1 MTAEGKGAMP
11 AQRTAPGR
19 GGRPQGRR
27 TFAPSKVQLR
37 YFRESSKGNDVRVF
51 CGQKRKAHGK
61 TESQSG
67 GDAMALSMSVS
78 GGAVNARHDL
88 DPDYRARLKNVDR
101 SKTKDNLILA
111 GESIEHAY
119 ERLFGEA
126 TETYNARQVSKGR
139 PDRQIE
145 SYYAHVRDVYRA
157 DRAKVGHSKSR
168 SGRPAPAIEYVVQLG
183 NRETW
188 SRELDEAGAK
198 AVYSDAFDRIR
209 ARTAGAIDWFA
220 AVVHVDETDGT
231 PHMHIIGIPYGHSP
245 NRGLPVQVSM
255 NKALKTMGL
264 DRLPDLQD
272 AMMGCLE
279 GAAREHGVER
289 AVMDDHHKHMDV
301 PQFKRAMRE
310 LDELD
315 KRRESSRREASDLA
329 RLADVTRGLV
339 KDAQAEERAA
349 RAREEDARAG
359 LEGLQREG
367 GAAQG
372 RIGELEKAVA
382 AERDRIDLENQ
393 VVGFFEGCRDSRGAF
408 ERIDR
413 LKREVEESER
423 EADGG
428 EVKAANLEGRADR
441 ASEQVAELRGRV
453 EGLEAERSRLVESIE
468 RLGQCV
474 ADAARR
480 VTDKIRALF
489 ERDESP
495 AKVGQYAGPALSCL
509 PDEQKAEVEAARAAS
524 AARVAE
530 ARRRLAPA
538 LEAYRVDVRAYRREF
553 AAVAKSAAGTD
564 YSEFPRPRVPVPD
577 DELSKYETLAVDAYI
592 AAKAACDRLVDKYA
606 VNLPDGGDLNDGSTG
621 TAAASPAQQT
631 RVQDRSIERSV
642 GFRER

>member
-1 MTAEGKGAMP
+1 
-11 AQRTAPGR
+11 
-19 GGRPQGRR
+19 
-27 TFAPSKVQLR
+27 
-37 YFRESSKGNDVRVF
+37 
-51 CGQKRKAHGK
+51 
-61 TESQSG
+61 
-67 GDAMALSMSVS
+67 MALSMSVS

-88 DPDYRARLKNVDR
+88 DPEYRARLQNVDHT
-101 SKTKDNLILA
+101 KTKDNLILA
-111 GESIEHAY
+111 SESIEHAY

-145 SYYAHVRDVYRA
+145 DYYAHVRDAYRA

-209 ARTAGAIDWFA
+209 SRTAGAIDWFA
-220 AVVHVDETDGT
+220 AAVHVDETDGT
-231 PHMHIIGIPYGHSP
+231 PHMHILGIPYGESP

-279 GAAREHGVER
+279 DAARDRGVER
-289 AVMDDHHKHMDV
+289 AVMDDHHRHMDV

-329 RLADVTRGLV
+329 RLADVTRGLAR
-339 KDAQAEERAA
+339 DAQAEERAA

-367 GAAQG
+367 GAAQV
-372 RIGELEKAVA
+372 RIGELEGAIA
-382 AERDRIDLENQ
+382 AERARILLESQ
-393 VVGFFEGCRDSRGAF
+393 TIGFLEGCRNGDEALEQAES
-408 ERIDR
+408 
-413 LKREVEESER
+413 LKREVEEGER

-428 EVKAANLEGRADR
+428 EVKAANLERRAER
-441 ASEQVAELRGRV
+441 AAEQVAELRDRV
-453 EGLEAERSRLVESIE
+453 EGLEAERSGLVMSIE
-468 RLGQCV
+468 RLGDRI

-480 VTDKIRALF
+480 VTDKIKALF
-489 ERDESP
+489 ARDESP
-495 AKVGQYAGPALSCL
+495 AKVRQYAGPALSCL
-509 PDEQKAEVEAARAAS
+509 PDEQKAEVEAAREAS
-524 AARVAE
+524 AARVAD

-538 LEAYRVDVRAYRREF
+538 LEAYRTDVRAYRREF
-553 AAVAKSAAGTD
+553 ATMAKSAAGTD

-577 DELSKYETLAVDAYI
+577 DELAKYEPLAVDAYI

-621 TAAASPAQQT
+621 TAAASPAQ
-631 RVQDRSIERSV
+631 RAHVQDRSIERSV